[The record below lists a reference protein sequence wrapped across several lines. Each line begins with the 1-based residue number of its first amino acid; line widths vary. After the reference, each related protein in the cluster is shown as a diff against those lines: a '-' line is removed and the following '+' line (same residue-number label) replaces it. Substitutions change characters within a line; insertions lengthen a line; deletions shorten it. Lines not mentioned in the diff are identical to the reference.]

1 MKHAYL
7 IIAHNDWPILQK
19 LVMMLD
25 DVRNDI
31 FVHIDKKAGVIPEL
45 STRFSN
51 LYCFSEIKTYWGDVS
66 QIETELFLFEE
77 AHMKGKYDYY
87 HLLSGVDLP
96 IKSNDYIDRIF
107 TDNRGKEFID
117 IYDADPVEIDRKV
130 NIWHLF
136 PHRFRGN
143 GTIIDLF
150 ARGIRAIIVQVQLK
164 LRIKR
169 GKEEQLHKG
178 AQWVS
183 VTDSFVKY
191 ILRHKQ
197 ELVMRYSHTFCS
209 DEIFLQTL
217 CMNSPFKD
225 KLYDMGAHKGN
236 GALRYIDWQGGTA
249 VKILNGSDFD
259 ALMKSPYL
267 FARKFSS
274 SNMDVVDQIFRSLK

>member
-1 MKHAYL
+1 MIGL
-7 IIAHNDWPILQK
+7 FLQK
-19 LVMMLD
+19 LVTLLD
-25 DVRNDI
+25 DARNDI
-31 FVHIDKKAGVIPEL
+31 FIHIDKKAGAIPEL
-45 STRFSN
+45 STSLSN

-77 AHMKGKYDYY
+77 AYKKGGYDYY

-96 IKSNDYIDRIF
+96 IKSNDFIDRVF

-164 LRIKR
+164 LKIKR

-191 ILRHKQ
+191 ILLHKRD
-197 ELVMRYSHTFCS
+197 LTRRYSHTFCA
-209 DEIFLQTL
+209 DEIILQTL
-217 CMNSPFKD
+217 CMNSPFRD
-225 KLYDMGAHKGN
+225 NLYDFGAHNGN

-249 VKILNGSDFD
+249 VKILDDSDLD
-259 ALMKSPYL
+259 SLIKSPCL

-274 SNMDVVDQIFRSLK
+274 SNMEIVEQLSRSLS